1 VKHPPPKDLATT
13 IIEGIESLPRQ
24 LRALVRSWQG
34 IVILVILASQLLLPV
49 HYYTARKDQH
59 DERFAWRMFSPM
71 RMARCTPK
79 FLRDDAAAPMA
90 LEQEFHEAW
99 IEIAQRGRYRVVEA
113 MGAKL
118 CKKYPGSEIR
128 VTLECTY
135 LDRKPETHGGYNICK
150 VPLL

>member
-1 VKHPPPKDLATT
+1 VKTDPQKDLATT
-13 IIEGIESLPRQ
+13 IIEAIESVPRQ
-24 LRALVRSWQG
+24 LRALVRTWQG
-34 IVILVILASQLLLPV
+34 IVILVILTSQLLIPV
-49 HYYTARKDQH
+49 HYYTARKDEH

-79 FLRDDAAAPMA
+79 FVRDDAAAPMS
-90 LEQEFHEAW
+90 LEPEFHEAW
-99 IEIAQRGRYRVVEA
+99 IEIAQRGRFRVVEA

-118 CKKYPGSEIR
+118 CTKYPGSEIR

-135 LDRKPETHGGYNICK
+135 LDRKPEVYGGFNMCK